1 VVWRE
6 GDGERE
12 RAVAVLMIVE
22 EPREVGPTAEGAG
35 RWISAR
41 STKLGPSLV
50 PPLTCIQMQ
59 IYLPLIVYRVIVL
72 SHLLI
77 LVNMYIDFI

>member
-12 RAVAVLMIVE
+12 RAVAVLMTVE
-22 EPREVGPTAEGAG
+22 EPREVGPTADGAG
-35 RWISAR
+35 RWISAP

-50 PPLTCIQMQ
+50 PPLACIQMQ
-59 IYLPLIVYRVIVL
+59 IYSTLTVFLTT
-72 SHLLI
+72 
-77 LVNMYIDFI
+77 